1 VLKAK
6 PEGRSVLLIYRPMWF
21 MRSIGQRFLGILDR
35 LQRAFHRSPPAFR
48 RGAAMLVDA
57 LIVIESFAVALLF
70 RFNGQVPVDFWR
82 LFWPFAAFSAIAFV
96 LLLNGNGVYQSIL
109 RYTGIYQGVRVLSA
123 TAMAAGGLFIAVFAI
138 GPGGFGIMKEVNP
151 VPLSVPLIGSLLA
164 YVQLVAVR
172 LYPRVFYEM
181 SLREVE
187 RRTRTAIVGTGEPGV
202 ALAGHIWRTAA
213 GEAQVVG
220 FISDSRAEVGR
231 HIEGAT
237 VLGVVDDLQGI
248 ISQHGIDQVIIAKPQ
263 AGREEMDWIWR
274 TSIRASAEVK
284 VMPDLG
290 EFLAEGAI
298 RLRELQIEDLLGREP
313 VDIDLEALSDS
324 INGKRVLVTG
334 AGGSIGKELS
344 RQISRLGPAKLVLLD
359 RDESGL
365 YYLNTELRREDFF
378 DAEVFVGDVT
388 HAERVSFAFETFG
401 PQLVFHA
408 AAYKHVP
415 MMELQ
420 ATEAVVN
427 NVLGTLNVARAAGAY
442 GTSKFINVST
452 DKAVNPVNV
461 MGATK
466 RLAEMVVKNLS
477 AEYPETI
484 YASVRFGNVL
494 GSRGSVVPTFR
505 QQIEAG
511 GPVTVTHPDM
521 IRYFMTIPE
530 AVSLILQAGAMADAY
545 GTYVLEM
552 GRPVA
557 ITDLA
562 RKMIEIMG
570 APNVKI
576 RFVGLRPGEKL
587 KEELFEEGEER
598 EATSHPMV
606 FKLSSEN
613 MTPPGDPN
621 FAELIDAMVFHARGQ
636 ETGTSLEYLRRA
648 VPNYS
653 ASDLPEKTESS
664 LDRPL

>member
-1 VLKAK
+1 MW
-6 PEGRSVLLIYRPMWF
+6 LLQR
-21 MRSIGQRFLGILDR
+21 IGERLLGPVDR

-70 RFNGQVPVDFWR
+70 RFAGKVPGDFW
-82 LFWPFAAFSAIAFV
+82 LMFWPFALFSALAFV

-138 GPGGFGIMKEVNP
+138 GPWGFGIMKEVNP
-151 VPLSVPLIGSLLA
+151 VPLSVPLIGSVLA

-181 SLREVE
+181 SLREVG
-187 RRTRTAIVGTGEPGV
+187 RRTRTVIVGTGEPGV

-213 GEAQVVG
+213 SRAQVVG
-220 FISDSRAEVGR
+220 FISQSPEEVGR
-231 HIEGAT
+231 HIEGAP
-237 VLGVVDDLQGI
+237 VLGVVQDLEDLI
-248 ISQHGIDQVIIAKPQ
+248 AQHGIDQVIIAMPQ

-290 EFLAEGAI
+290 EYLAEGAI
-298 RLRELQIEDLLGREP
+298 KLRELQIEDLLGRES
-313 VDIDLEALSDS
+313 VDIDLEALSDY

-365 YYLNTELRREDFF
+365 YYLNTELRREDFY
-378 DAEVFVGDVT
+378 DTEVFVGDVT
-388 HAERVSFAFETFG
+388 HSERVSFAFETFR

-466 RLAEMVVKNLS
+466 RLAEMVVKKLS
-477 AEYPETI
+477 LEYPETI

-530 AVSLILQAGAMADAY
+530 AVSLILQAGAMAEGY

-570 APNVKI
+570 APNVTIK
-576 RFVGLRPGEKL
+576 FVGLRPGEKL

-598 EATSHPMV
+598 EPTAHQMV
-606 FKLSSEN
+606 FRLSSEN
-613 MTPPGDPN
+613 MSPPGDSN
-621 FAELIDAMVFHARGQ
+621 LSELIDAMVFYARGQ
-636 ETGTSLEYLRRA
+636 EGGRALQILRRA

-653 ASDLPEKTESS
+653 AVDLPEVTESR
-664 LDRPL
+664 LDQHFS

>member
-1 VLKAK
+1 MWPLQRMGERLA
-6 PEGRSVLLIYRPMWF
+6 RP
-21 MRSIGQRFLGILDR
+21 LGWT
-35 LQRAFHRSPPAFR
+35 QRAFRQSPPAFR

-57 LIVIESFAVALLF
+57 AIVIESFAVALLF
-70 RFNGQVPVDFWR
+70 RFNGEVAPAFWST
-82 LFWPFAAFSAIAFV
+82 FWPFAIFAALAFV
-96 LLLNGNGVYQSIL
+96 LLLNESGVYQSIL
-109 RYTGIYQGVRVLSA
+109 RYTGIYQGVRVASA
-123 TAMAAGGLFIAVFAI
+123 TSIAAGGLFIADFAA
-138 GPGGFGIMKEVNP
+138 GELLGLRP
-151 VPLSVPLIGSLLA
+151 VPLSVILAGAVLA

-172 LYPRVFYEM
+172 LYPRVFYEL
-181 SLREVE
+181 SLREVG
-187 RRTRTAIVGTGEPGV
+187 RQTRAAIVGAEEAGV
-202 ALAGHIWRTAA
+202 WLAGHIRRSAA
-213 GEAQVVG
+213 METQAVG
-220 FISDSRAEVGR
+220 FISDSPEEVGR
-231 HIEGAT
+231 HIEGVP
-237 VLGVVDDLQGI
+237 VLGVVEDLEEI
-248 ISQHGIDQVIIAKPQ
+248 ISRHGLDQVIVAKPQ
-263 AGREEMDWIWR
+263 AGREEMDRIWR
-274 TSIRASAEVK
+274 ACMNAGTEVK

-290 EFLAEGAI
+290 EMLTQGAI

-313 VDIDLEALSDS
+313 VDIDLDALSGY

-334 AGGSIGKELS
+334 AGGSIGRELS

-365 YYLNTELRREDFF
+365 YYLNTELRREDFH

-388 HAERVSFAFETFG
+388 HAERVSFVFETFE

-477 AEYPETI
+477 TEYPETI

-494 GSRGSVVPTFR
+494 GSRGSVVPTFKK
-505 QQIEAG
+505 QIEAG
-511 GPVTVTHPDM
+511 GPVTVTHPEM

-530 AVSLILQAGAMADAY
+530 AVSLILQAGAMAEGY

-570 APNVKI
+570 APNVKMK
-576 RFVGLRPGEKL
+576 FVGLRPGEKL
-587 KEELFEEGEER
+587 KEELFEKGEER
-598 EATSHPMV
+598 ESTQHPMV

-613 MTPPGDPN
+613 MSPPGDPN
-621 FAELIDAMVFHARGQ
+621 LAELVDAMVYHARSQ
-636 ETGTSLEYLRRA
+636 EARRSLEFLRRA

-653 ASDLPEKTESS
+653 AADLPSTSESRI
-664 LDRPL
+664 D

>member
-1 VLKAK
+1 MRLLRRLGERLLA
-6 PEGRSVLLIYRPMWF
+6 SV
-21 MRSIGQRFLGILDR
+21 DR
-35 LQRAFHRSPPAFR
+35 VQRAFHRSPPAFR

-57 LIVIESFAVALLF
+57 LIVMESFAVALLF
-70 RFNGQVPVDFWR
+70 RFNGEVPEGFWR
-82 LFWPFAAFSAIAFV
+82 TFWVFAIFAAIAFV
-96 LLLNGNGVYQSIL
+96 LLLNENRVYQSIL
-109 RYTGIYQGVRVLSA
+109 RYTGIYQGVRVFSA
-123 TAMAAGGLFIAVFAI
+123 TAIAAGGLFIAVFAV
-138 GPGGFGIMKEVNP
+138 GPWGFHLMEINP
-151 VPLSVPLIGSLLA
+151 VPLSVPLAGSVLA

-181 SLREVE
+181 SLREVG
-187 RRTRTAIVGTGEPGV
+187 RRTRTAIVGTREPGV
-202 ALAGHIWRTAA
+202 ALAGHIWRTASA
-213 GEAQVVG
+213 ETQVVG
-220 FISDSRAEVGR
+220 FVSSSRAEVGR
-231 HIEGAT
+231 HIEGAP
-237 VLGVVDDLQGI
+237 VLGLVEDLEGL

-298 RLRELQIEDLLGREP
+298 KLRELQIEDLLGREP
-313 VDIDLEALSDS
+313 VDIDLDALSDY
-324 INGKRVLVTG
+324 INSKRVLVTG

-365 YYLNTELRREDFF
+365 YYLNTELRREDFY

-388 HAERVSFAFETFG
+388 HSERVSFAFETFR

-415 MMELQ
+415 MMEQQ
-420 ATEAVVN
+420 ATEAIVN

-452 DKAVNPVNV
+452 DKAVSPVNV

-466 RLAEMVVKNLS
+466 RLAEMVVRELS
-477 AEYPETI
+477 LEYPETI

-530 AVSLILQAGAMADAY
+530 AVSLILQAGAMAESY

-570 APNVKI
+570 APNVQIK
-576 RFVGLRPGEKL
+576 FVGLRPGEKL

-598 EATSHPMV
+598 VPTAHQMV

-613 MTPPGDPN
+613 MSPPGDSN
-621 FAELIDAMVFHARGQ
+621 LSDLIDAMVFHARGQ
-636 ETGTSLEYLRRA
+636 ENGRALQFLRQA

-653 ASDLPEKTESS
+653 AADLPEASENR
-664 LDRPL
+664 LDYPL

>member
-1 VLKAK
+1 MW
-6 PEGRSVLLIYRPMWF
+6 LLQR
-21 MRSIGQRFLGILDR
+21 IGERLLDRVDR

-57 LIVIESFAVALLF
+57 LIVIESFAVTLIVRVA
-70 RFNGQVPVDFWR
+70 GDTAGPPFWPF
-82 LFWPFAAFSAIAFV
+82 FWPFAVFSALAFV
-96 LLLNGNGVYQSIL
+96 LLLNANGVYQSIL

-123 TAMAAGGLFIAVFAI
+123 TAMAAGGLSLTVICV
-138 GPGGFGIMKEVNP
+138 GPWGFGLMDFNP
-151 VPLSVPLIGSLLA
+151 VPLSVPLMGSVLA

-181 SLREVE
+181 SLREVG
-187 RRTRTAIVGTGEPGV
+187 RRTRTVIVGTGEPGV

-213 GEAQVVG
+213 SETQVVG
-220 FISDSRAEVGR
+220 FVSRSPVEVGR
-231 HIEGAT
+231 HIEGSP
-237 VLGVVDDLQGI
+237 VLGVVEDLEELI
-248 ISQHGIDQVIIAKPQ
+248 AQHGIDQVIIAMPQ
-263 AGREEMDWIWR
+263 ASREEMDWIWR

-290 EFLAEGAI
+290 EYLAEGAI
-298 RLRELQIEDLLGREP
+298 KLRELQIEDLLGREP
-313 VDIDLEALSDS
+313 VDIDLDALSDY
-324 INGKRVLVTG
+324 INSKRVLVTG

-344 RQISRLGPAKLVLLD
+344 RQISRLGPAKLILLD

-365 YYLNTELRREDFF
+365 YYLNTELRREDFY
-378 DAEVFVGDVT
+378 DTEVFVGDVT
-388 HAERVSFAFETFG
+388 HSERVSFAFETFR

-415 MMELQ
+415 MMEQQ
-420 ATEAVVN
+420 ATEAIVN

-452 DKAVNPVNV
+452 DKAVSPVNV

-466 RLAEMVVKNLS
+466 RLAEMVVRELS
-477 AEYPETI
+477 LQYPETI

-530 AVSLILQAGAMADAY
+530 AVSLILQAGAMAEGY

-570 APNVKI
+570 APNVSIK
-576 RFVGLRPGEKL
+576 FVGLRPGEKL
-587 KEELFEEGEER
+587 KEELSEEGEQR
-598 EATSHPMV
+598 DTTDHPMV
-606 FKLSSEN
+606 FRLSSEN
-613 MTPPGDPN
+613 MSPPGN
-621 FAELIDAMVFHARGQ
+621 SNLSELIDAMVFHARGQ
-636 ETGTSLEYLRRA
+636 EGGRALQLLRRA

-653 ASDLPEKTESS
+653 AVDLAEVTESR
-664 LDRPL
+664 LDYPL

>member
-1 VLKAK
+1 MWLLRRIG
-6 PEGRSVLLIYRPMWF
+6 ERLLGSV
-21 MRSIGQRFLGILDR
+21 DR

-57 LIVIESFAVALLF
+57 LIVIESFAVTLLF
-70 RFNGQVPVDFWR
+70 RFAGNVDPYFWR
-82 LFWPFAAFSAIAFV
+82 TFWPFAVFSALAFV
-96 LLLNGNGVYQSIL
+96 LLLNRNGVYQSML

-123 TAMAAGGLFIAVFAI
+123 TAMAAGGLFLAVFCV
-138 GPGGFGIMKEVNP
+138 GPEGLGIMKFNP
-151 VPLSVPLIGSLLA
+151 VPLSVPLMGSVLA

-181 SLREVE
+181 SLREVG

-213 GEAQVVG
+213 SQTQVVG
-220 FISDSRAEVGR
+220 FVSASPAEVGR
-231 HIEGAT
+231 HIEGAP
-237 VLGVVDDLQGI
+237 VLGVVQDLEDLI
-248 ISQHGIDQVIIAKPQ
+248 AQHGIDQVIIAMPQ

-290 EFLAEGAI
+290 EFLAEGAVK
-298 RLRELQIEDLLGREP
+298 LRELQIEDLLGREP
-313 VDIDLEALSDS
+313 VDIDLDALSDY

-344 RQISRLGPAKLVLLD
+344 RQISRLGPAKLILLD

-365 YYLNTELRREDFF
+365 YYLNTELRREDFY
-378 DAEVFVGDVT
+378 DTEVFVGDIT
-388 HAERVSFAFETFG
+388 HSERVSFAFETFG
-401 PQLVFHA
+401 PQIIFHA

-415 MMELQ
+415 MMEQQ
-420 ATEAVVN
+420 ATEAIVN
-427 NVLGTLNVARAAGAY
+427 NVLGTLNLARAAGAY
-442 GTSKFINVST
+442 GASKFINVST
-452 DKAVNPVNV
+452 DKAVSPVNV

-466 RLAEMVVKNLS
+466 RLAEMVVRELS
-477 AEYPETI
+477 LEYPETI

-530 AVSLILQAGAMADAY
+530 AVSLILQAGAMAESY

-570 APNVKI
+570 APNVTIK
-576 RFVGLRPGEKL
+576 FVGLRPGEKL
-587 KEELFEEGEER
+587 KEELSEEGEQR
-598 EATSHPMV
+598 DTTAHQMV
-606 FKLSSEN
+606 FRLSSEN
-613 MTPPGDPN
+613 MSPPGDSN
-621 FAELIDAMVFHARGQ
+621 LSELIDAMVFCARGQ
-636 ETGTSLEYLRRA
+636 EGRRALQLLRRA
-648 VPNYS
+648 VPNY
-653 ASDLPEKTESS
+653 AAADLPEVTESRI
-664 LDRPL
+664 DFPL

>member
-1 VLKAK
+1 MW
-6 PEGRSVLLIYRPMWF
+6 LLQR
-21 MRSIGQRFLGILDR
+21 IGERLLGPVDR

-70 RFNGQVPVDFWR
+70 RFAGKVPGDFW
-82 LFWPFAAFSAIAFV
+82 LMFWPFALFSALAFV

-138 GPGGFGIMKEVNP
+138 GPWGFGIMKEVNP
-151 VPLSVPLIGSLLA
+151 VPLSVPLIGSVLA

-181 SLREVE
+181 SLREVG
-187 RRTRTAIVGTGEPGV
+187 RRTRTVIVGTGEPGV

-213 GEAQVVG
+213 SRAQVVG
-220 FISDSRAEVGR
+220 FISQSPEEVGR
-231 HIEGAT
+231 HIEGAP
-237 VLGVVDDLQGI
+237 VLGVVQDLEDLI
-248 ISQHGIDQVIIAKPQ
+248 AQHGIDQVIIAMPQ

-290 EFLAEGAI
+290 EYLAEGAI
-298 RLRELQIEDLLGREP
+298 KLRELQIEDLLGRES
-313 VDIDLEALSDS
+313 VDIDLEALSDY

-365 YYLNTELRREDFF
+365 YYLNTELRREDFY
-378 DAEVFVGDVT
+378 DTEVFVGDVT
-388 HAERVSFAFETFG
+388 HSERVSFAFETFR

-466 RLAEMVVKNLS
+466 RLAEMVVKKLS
-477 AEYPETI
+477 LEYPETI

-530 AVSLILQAGAMADAY
+530 AVSLILQAGAMAEGY

-570 APNVKI
+570 APNVTIK
-576 RFVGLRPGEKL
+576 FVGLRPGEKL

-598 EATSHPMV
+598 EPTAHQMV
-606 FKLSSEN
+606 FRLSSEN
-613 MTPPGDPN
+613 MSPPGDSN
-621 FAELIDAMVFHARGQ
+621 LSELIDAMVFHARGQ
-636 ETGTSLEYLRRA
+636 EGGRALQILRRA

-653 ASDLPEKTESS
+653 AVDLPEVTESR
-664 LDRPL
+664 LDQHFS

>member
-1 VLKAK
+1 MW
-6 PEGRSVLLIYRPMWF
+6 LL
-21 MRSIGQRFLGILDR
+21 QRLGERLLGPVDR

-57 LIVIESFAVALLF
+57 LIVMESFAVALLF
-70 RFNGQVPVDFWR
+70 RFAGEVPWDFWR
-82 LFWPFAAFSAIAFV
+82 MFWPFALFSALAFV

-138 GPGGFGIMKEVNP
+138 GPWGFGIMKEVNP
-151 VPLSVPLIGSLLA
+151 VPLSVPLMGSVLA

-181 SLREVE
+181 SLREVG
-187 RRTRTAIVGTGEPGV
+187 RRTRTAIVGTGEAGV

-213 GEAQVVG
+213 SEAQVVG
-220 FISDSRAEVGR
+220 FVSDSRSEVGR
-231 HIEGAT
+231 HIEGAS
-237 VLGVVDDLQGI
+237 VLGVVEDLEGLI
-248 ISQHGIDQVIIAKPQ
+248 AQHGIDQVIIAKPQ
-263 AGREEMDWIWR
+263 ASREEMDWIWR

-290 EFLAEGAI
+290 AFLAEGAI
-298 RLRELQIEDLLGREP
+298 KLRELQIEDLLGREP
-313 VDIDLEALSDS
+313 VDIDLDALSDY

-334 AGGSIGKELS
+334 AGGSIGRELS
-344 RQISRLGPAKLVLLD
+344 RQISRLGPAKLILLD

-365 YYLNTELRREDFF
+365 YYLNTELRREDFY
-378 DAEVFVGDVT
+378 DTEVFVGDVT
-388 HAERVSFAFETFG
+388 QSERVSFAFETFR

-442 GTSKFINVST
+442 QTSKFINVST

-477 AEYPETI
+477 VEYPETV

-530 AVSLILQAGAMADAY
+530 AVSLILQAGAMAERY

-562 RKMIEIMG
+562 QKMIEIMG
-570 APNVKI
+570 AANVKI
-576 RFVGLRPGEKL
+576 KFVGLRPGEKL

-598 EATSHPMV
+598 EPTAHQMV
-606 FKLSSEN
+606 FRLSSEN
-613 MTPPGDPN
+613 MSPPGDSN
-621 FAELIDAMVFHARGQ
+621 LSELIDTMVFHARGQ
-636 ETGTSLEYLRRA
+636 EGGMALQFLRRA

-653 ASDLPEKTESS
+653 VADMPEVTESK
-664 LDRPL
+664 LDQHFS

>member
-1 VLKAK
+1 MQRIG
-6 PEGRSVLLIYRPMWF
+6 ERLLVPV
-21 MRSIGQRFLGILDR
+21 DR

-57 LIVIESFAVALLF
+57 LIVMESFAVALLF
-70 RFNGQVPVDFWR
+70 RFNGDVDQPFWGT
-82 LFWPFAAFSAIAFV
+82 FWPFAIFAALAFV
-96 LLLNGNGVYQSIL
+96 LLLNESGVYQSIL

-123 TAMAAGGLFIAVFAI
+123 TAIATGGLFIALVAV
-138 GPGGFGIMKEVNP
+138 GPYGLEILKFHP
-151 VPLSVPLIGSLLA
+151 VPLGVILIGSILA

-172 LYPRVFYEM
+172 LYPRVFYEL
-181 SLREVE
+181 SLREVG

-213 GEAQVVG
+213 METQVVG
-220 FISDSRAEVGR
+220 FVSSSPAEVGR
-231 HIEGAT
+231 HIEGAP
-237 VLGVVDDLQGI
+237 VLGVVEDLEDL
-248 ISQHGIDQVIIAKPQ
+248 ISRHGIDQVIIATPQ
-263 AGREEMDWIWR
+263 ASREEMDWIWR
-274 TSIRASAEVK
+274 TSTRASAEVK

-290 EFLAEGAI
+290 QFLAEGAI
-298 RLRELQIEDLLGREP
+298 KLRELQIEDLLGREP
-313 VDIDLEALSDS
+313 VDIDLDALSGY
-324 INGKRVLVTG
+324 INGQRVLVTG
-334 AGGSIGKELS
+334 ASGSIGRELS

-365 YYLNTELRREDFF
+365 YYLNEELHRDDFF
-378 DAEVFVGDVT
+378 EAETFVGDVT
-388 HAERVSFAFETFG
+388 HAERISFVFERFK

-420 ATEAVVN
+420 ATEAVLN
-427 NVLGTLNVARAAGAY
+427 NVFGTLNVARAAGAY
-442 GTSKFINVST
+442 GATKFINVST

-466 RLAEMVVKNLS
+466 RLAEMVVKSLS
-477 AEYPETI
+477 EEYPQTV
-484 YASVRFGNVL
+484 YTSVRFGNVL

-530 AVSLILQAGAMADAY
+530 AVSLILQAGAMAEGY

-576 RFVGLRPGEKL
+576 KFVGLRPGEKL

-598 EATSHPMV
+598 EQTGHQMV
-606 FKLSSEN
+606 FRLSSEN
-613 MTPPGDPN
+613 MTPPGDSDLS
-621 FAELIDAMVFHARGQ
+621 ELIDSMVFHARCQ
-636 ETGTSLEYLRRA
+636 EVGKSLEFLRRA

-653 ASDLPEKTESS
+653 AADLPDPQESR
-664 LDRPL
+664 LDYPQGW

>member
-1 VLKAK
+1 MWLTRMAGEQLK
-6 PEGRSVLLIYRPMWF
+6 RS
-21 MRSIGQRFLGILDR
+21 LDR
-35 LQRAFHRSPPAFR
+35 LQRGFHRSPPAFR
-48 RGAAMLVDA
+48 RAAAMLVDA
-57 LIVIESFAVALLF
+57 AIVVESFAVALLF
-70 RFNGQVPVDFWR
+70 RFNGDVQKEFW
-82 LFWPFAAFSAIAFV
+82 LTFWPFALFSALAFV
-96 LLLNGNGVYQSIL
+96 LLLNESGVYQSIL

-123 TAMAAGGLFIAVFAI
+123 TAIATGGLFLALVAV
-138 GPGGFGIMKEVNP
+138 GPYGFGILKLHP
-151 VPLSVPLIGSLLA
+151 VPLGVVLIGSILA
-164 YVQLVAVR
+164 YLQLVAVR
-172 LYPRVFYEM
+172 LYPRVFYEL
-181 SLREVE
+181 SLREVG

-213 GEAQVVG
+213 METQVVG
-220 FISDSRAEVGR
+220 FVSRSPAEVGR
-231 HIEGAT
+231 HIEGAP
-237 VLGVVDDLQGI
+237 VLGVVEDLEEL
-248 ISQHGIDQVIIAKPQ
+248 ISRHGIDQIIIATPQ
-263 AGREEMDWIWR
+263 ASREEMDWIWR

-298 RLRELQIEDLLGREP
+298 KLRELQIEDLLGREP
-313 VDIDLEALSDS
+313 VDIDLDALSGY
-324 INGKRVLVTG
+324 INGQRVLVTG
-334 AGGSIGKELS
+334 ASGSIGRELS

-365 YYLNTELRREDFF
+365 YYLNEELHRDDFF
-378 DAEVFVGDVT
+378 DAETFVGDVT
-388 HAERVSFAFETFG
+388 HAERISFVFERFR

-420 ATEAVVN
+420 ATEAVLN
-427 NVLGTLNVARAAGAY
+427 NVFGTLNVARAAGAY
-442 GTSKFINVST
+442 GASKFVNVST

-466 RLAEMVVKNLS
+466 RLAEMVVKQLS
-477 AEYPETI
+477 EEYPQTV
-484 YASVRFGNVL
+484 YTSVRFGNVL

-530 AVSLILQAGAMADAY
+530 AVSLILQAGAMAERY

-570 APNVKI
+570 APNVRIK
-576 RFVGLRPGEKL
+576 FVGLRPGEKL

-598 EATSHPMV
+598 ETTGHQMV
-606 FKLSSEN
+606 FRLSAEN
-613 MTPPGDPN
+613 MSPPGDSDLS
-621 FAELIDAMVFHARGQ
+621 ELVEAMVYHAREQ
-636 ETGTSLEYLRRA
+636 EAGKSLEFLRRA

-653 ASDLPEKTESS
+653 ADDLPKPQESR
-664 LDRPL
+664 LDYPQGW